1 MIIRLLDIVISLTML
16 IILAVPMGV
25 IAIAIAVYDG
35 FPVIFRQ
42 VRIGINGRTFTI
54 YKFRSMRNATD
65 ASRSGQVQGI
75 EDKAAARAQF
85 QTTQVNDP
93 RITPVGRVIRK
104 THLDELPQ
112 FFNVLLGDM
121 SLVGVRP
128 DTPAQEAD
136 YSEEYWVE
144 RHKFRPGITGTA
156 QVHNTSLDGMDGRT
170 RWEKVWNA
178 ERSVTLYIKLL
189 LLTARKV
196 VKRNSF

>member
-1 MIIRLLDIVISLTML
+1 MIIRFLDIVISLTML
-16 IILAVPMGV
+16 IILSAPMAI
-25 IAIAIAVYDG
+25 IAIVIVAYDG
-35 FPVIFRQ
+35 FPVVFRQ
-42 VRIGINGRTFTI
+42 VRIGTKGHTFTI

-65 ASRSGQVQGI
+65 ESGSGQVQNAQ
-75 EDKAAARAQF
+75 DKAAARAQF

-104 THLDELPQ
+104 THIDELPQ

-128 DTPAQEAD
+128 DTPAQETD
-136 YSEEYWVE
+136 YTAEYWLE

-156 QVHNTSLDGMDGRT
+156 QVYNTSLDGMDGRT